1 MNICK
6 LLSIFVLLFCFSC
19 DKPLPTLEGI
29 DKERWENDKSACNNV
44 RNTMREAIDH
54 EKEKLLSL
62 NQTQIVRLLGRP
74 DQNELSTRNQK
85 FFYYFIDPAP
95 SCNARADSLAER
107 LVIRFSAVGL
117 ATEVAIE

>member
-1 MNICK
+1 
-6 LLSIFVLLFCFSC
+6 
-19 DKPLPTLEGI
+19 
-29 DKERWENDKSACNNV
+29 
-44 RNTMREAIDH
+44 MREAIDH

-62 NQTQIVRLLGRP
+62 NQTQIVKLLGRP
-74 DQNELSTRNQK
+74 DRNELSTRNQK

-95 SCNARADSLAER
+95 SCNTRADSLAER